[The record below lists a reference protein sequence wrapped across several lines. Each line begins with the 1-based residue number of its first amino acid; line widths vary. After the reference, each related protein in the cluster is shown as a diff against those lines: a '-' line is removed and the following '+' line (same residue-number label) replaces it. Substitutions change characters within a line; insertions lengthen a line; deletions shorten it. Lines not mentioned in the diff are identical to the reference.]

1 MRITEV
7 ASDTKVVVSKSNR
20 NRIIDERIKPP
31 HMNRCFTCVVSGRP
45 NSGKSMLVTH
55 WLKTPPKKGG
65 YKKCFD
71 SVIMVMPPQ
80 SRKALDG
87 GKVMANLD
95 PAKVFDELDEDTCD
109 EIQGIIETT
118 KEEGDEEDEDAFS
131 LLILDDV
138 QSALRNKDVEKCL
151 RNWLANYRHLN
162 LCVVVCVQSYI
173 ALSKPCRDLFRCL
186 IQFQTPNKKE
196 LARLHEEWCGSMS
209 SDEFRSLFK
218 YVFDKRYNFVFI
230 DRQEQTFC
238 KNFNR
243 LKLES
248 DNDD

>member
-7 ASDTKVVVSKSNR
+7 PSDTKVVVSSSSR
-20 NRIIDERIKPP
+20 NRIIDDRIKPP
-31 HMNRCFTCVVSGRP
+31 HMNRCFTCCISGRP

-55 WLKTPPKKGG
+55 WLKSYPSKGG
-65 YKKCFD
+65 YRKCFD
-71 SVIMVMPPQ
+71 SVIMVMPPS

-87 GKVMANLD
+87 GKIMDQLD
-95 PAKVFDELDEDTCD
+95 SKKVFDELTEETCD
-109 EIQGIIETT
+109 EIQGIVEKT
-118 KEEGDEEDEDAFS
+118 KEDGDEDDTDAYT

-138 QSALRNKDVEKCL
+138 QASLRNREVDKCL
-151 RNWLANYRHLN
+151 RGWLANYRHLN

-186 IQFQTPNKKE
+186 IQFHTPNKKE
-196 LARLHEEWCGSMS
+196 LTRIHEEWCGGMTA
-209 SDEFRSLFK
+209 DEFRELFN
-218 YVFDKRYNFVFI
+218 YVFDKKYNFIFI

-243 LKLES
+243 LKLVQEE
-248 DNDD
+248 

>member
-1 MRITEV
+1 MKITEV

-20 NRIIDERIKPP
+20 NRIIDARIKPP

-55 WLKTPPKKGG
+55 WLKSSPAKGG

-71 SVIMVMPPQ
+71 SVIMVMPPS

-87 GKVMANLD
+87 GKIMDALD
-95 PAKVFDELDEDTCD
+95 QDKVFDEMTEDTC
-109 EIQGIIETT
+109 ETIQGIVEST
-118 KEEGDEEDEDAFS
+118 KEEGDEEDDDYFS

-138 QSALRNKDVEKCL
+138 QSSLRNREVEKCL
-151 RNWLANYRHLN
+151 RGWLANYRHLN

-173 ALSKPCRDLFRCL
+173 ALSNPCRDLFRCL

-196 LARLHEEWCGSMS
+196 LARIHEEWCGGMTA
-209 SDEFRSLFK
+209 DEFRDLLK
-218 YVFDKRYNFVFI
+218 YVFDRRYNFLFV

-243 LKLES
+243 LKLEPAQ
-248 DNDD
+248 